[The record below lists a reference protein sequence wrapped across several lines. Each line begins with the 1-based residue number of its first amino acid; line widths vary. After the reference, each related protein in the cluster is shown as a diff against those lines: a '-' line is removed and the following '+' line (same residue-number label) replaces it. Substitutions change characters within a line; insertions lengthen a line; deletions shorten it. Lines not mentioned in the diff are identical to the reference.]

1 MAAEPLRLLVCG
13 GRHYADWV
21 GVCAALDDVLA
32 KRPIAVVIAGAAHGA
47 DTLAV
52 HWAADRHTPTLVFPA
67 DWTTY
72 GKRAGFIR
80 NRQMLREGRPTFVV
94 AFPGGTGTADMVR
107 ASREAGL
114 KVWQPYG

>member
-1 MAAEPLRLLVCG
+1 VAEPLRLLVCG
-13 GRHYADWV
+13 GRGYAEWV
-21 GVCAALDDVLA
+21 AACAALDDVLSR
-32 KRPIAVVIAGAAHGA
+32 RPIAVVIAGGARGA
-47 DTLAV
+47 DALAV
-52 HWAADRHTPTLVFPA
+52 RWAEDRHLAALVFPA

-114 KVWQPYG
+114 KVWRPYG